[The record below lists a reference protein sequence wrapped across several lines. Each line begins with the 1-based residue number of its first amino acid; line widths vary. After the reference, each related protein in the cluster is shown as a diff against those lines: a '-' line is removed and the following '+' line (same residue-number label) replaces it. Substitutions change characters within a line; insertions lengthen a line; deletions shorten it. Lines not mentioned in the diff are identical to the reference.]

1 MLGIRTRPELLLLLG
16 MWWMAL
22 PGRACE
28 RPTLTHM
35 LFLSAWLGAR
45 CTVPESKTAKALCRK
60 LPKRVAVIFSDAQK
74 QAKPGRAAKRKQCR
88 AWGRGGKP
96 LSVLWKGSRSG
107 SSGAGSSGL
116 KRLPS
121 VMSVNTDD
129 ESPPEAEGGVM
140 KRGRLASR
148 TIELEAVCHKF
159 LGMNELEV
167 FDLLTERF
175 LVIDVSGCVFP
186 EGICIFHCSDSARSI
201 FSVTA
206 ELQVPDMDSV
216 VDAVAS
222 RIAANASI
230 STTEYNIRVQEAKSN
245 CNAPALK

>member
-1 MLGIRTRPELLLLLG
+1 LLLLLG

-107 SSGAGSSGL
+107 SSGAADGFARARCLSGCFHSANGRQENVGTGHNATWHRQGSAATCSALELPVSCRRATRIGISLGRPSSRACKSPEPTQRKMPVLPSSKGNSCSTEVLSTNPSAYGRSYPGRARAQKLLVAIWSGEPSPPRELRANHVCLL
-116 KRLPS
+116 KRQRH
-121 VMSVNTDD
+121 
-129 ESPPEAEGGVM
+129 AA
-140 KRGRLASR
+140 R
-148 TIELEAVCHKF
+148 
-159 LGMNELEV
+159 
-167 FDLLTERF
+167 ER
-175 LVIDVSGCVFP
+175 
-186 EGICIFHCSDSARSI
+186 
-201 FSVTA
+201 
-206 ELQVPDMDSV
+206 
-216 VDAVAS
+216 
-222 RIAANASI
+222 
-230 STTEYNIRVQEAKSN
+230 
-245 CNAPALK
+245 